1 MIISLWGAFCPGG
14 FCPVPNIYIIF
25 YRLLCQMG
33 TTDDVYNIQN
43 NYCTYTLQQKNYF
56 DSKTICFTGVISPYG
71 G

>member
-1 MIISLWGAFCPGG
+1 MTW
-14 FCPVPNIYIIF
+14 Y

-43 NYCTYTLQQKNYF
+43 NYYTYTLQQKNYF
-56 DSKTICFTGVISPYG
+56 DSKTIRFTGVISPYG